1 MDNMRTIMDFKFET
15 REVQNTHFHQNLE
28 IVYVLEGGVEI
39 QIEPETYNLKKGDFL
54 LINANKRHSLRA
66 TEEKILLA
74 SFRINFTMVA
84 EYMGTNQ
91 LLFWCNTT
99 VDKNESYEQ

>member
-54 LINANKRHSLRA
+54 TIKDWMKEHVFKKASLLPPKDWIRDIA
-66 TEEKILLA
+66 GEDLNPKYFIEYLEEKYKEIYDL
-74 SFRINFTMVA
+74 
-84 EYMGTNQ
+84 
-91 LLFWCNTT
+91 
-99 VDKNESYEQ
+99 